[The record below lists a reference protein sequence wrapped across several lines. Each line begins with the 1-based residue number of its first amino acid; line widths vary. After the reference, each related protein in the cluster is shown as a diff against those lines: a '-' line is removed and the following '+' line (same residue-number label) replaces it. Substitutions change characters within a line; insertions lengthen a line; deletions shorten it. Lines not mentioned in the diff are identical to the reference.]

1 VSNRVLLIA
10 TGDTIAHRPGLSQ
23 VASGKDLLAHLGPVA
38 AEVVVE
44 DLLAEPS
51 WDTSV
56 STMLAIAR
64 RTHAALTEDG
74 FDGVVV
80 THGVDNLEET
90 AFLTDLLVGPAA
102 ALGGIVFTGATRHLD
117 ELSSDGP
124 RNLASALAVAADPA
138 VRGAGALVCFDDE
151 LHAARWARLADPT
164 RPAAFTSAPFP
175 RLGAVV
181 DGKAAL
187 VTAPPPLHPRPP
199 HEPESDVAVIRV
211 YAGMTA
217 AMVNTVVDAGARGI
231 VLEGS
236 GAGNVPIELFATI
249 MELTH
254 WEIPVVIV
262 PRVPVIGR
270 GATGAAFAE
279 KAGAIIATGMTAGHA
294 RVGLM
299 VALGHGG
306 VRAAREMF
314 RS

>member
-1 VSNRVLLIA
+1 MSNKVLLIA
-10 TGDTIAHRPGLSQ
+10 TGDTIAQRPGVSQ
-23 VASGKDLLAHLGPVA
+23 VATGKDLLTHVGPVA

-44 DLLAEPS
+44 DMLAEPS

-56 STMLAIAR
+56 TTMLAIAR
-64 RTHAALTEDG
+64 RAHAALTEHG

-80 THGVDNLEET
+80 THGVDNLEE
-90 AFLTDLLVGPAA
+90 AAYLTDLLVGPAA
-102 ALGGIVFTGATRHLD
+102 ALGGIVFTGATRYLD
-117 ELSSDGP
+117 DLSSDGP
-124 RNLASALAVAADPA
+124 RNLSSALAVAADPA
-138 VRGAGALVCFDDE
+138 VRGAGVLVCFDDE

-164 RPAAFTSAPFP
+164 RPAAFTSAPYP

-187 VTAPPPLHPRPP
+187 VASPPPLHQRPP
-199 HEPESDVAVIRV
+199 SEPESDVAVIRA
-211 YAGMTA
+211 YSGMTA
-217 AMVNTVVDAGARGI
+217 AMVNAVVDAGARGVVI
-231 VLEGS
+231 EGS

-270 GATGAAFAE
+270 GTTGAELAE
-279 KAGAIIATGMTAGHA
+279 KAGAILAPGMTAGHA
-294 RVGLM
+294 RVALM

-314 RS
+314 RR

>member
-1 VSNRVLLIA
+1 
-10 TGDTIAHRPGLSQ
+10 
-23 VASGKDLLAHLGPVA
+23 
-38 AEVVVE
+38 
-44 DLLAEPS
+44 
-51 WDTSV
+51 
-56 STMLAIAR
+56 MLAIAR
-64 RTHAALTEDG
+64 RVHAALTEDG

-90 AFLTDLLVGPAA
+90 AHLTDLLVGPAA
-102 ALGGIVFTGATRHLD
+102 ALGGVVFTGATRHLD
-117 ELSSDGP
+117 DLSSDGP
-124 RNLASALAVAADPA
+124 RNLASSLAVAADPA
-138 VRGAGALVCFDDE
+138 ARGAGVLVCFDDE

-164 RPAAFTSAPFP
+164 RPAAFTSAPYA

-181 DGKAAL
+181 DGKAAF
-187 VTAPPPLHPRPP
+187 VSSPPPLHRRPP
-199 HEPESDVAVIRV
+199 AEPESDVAVIRV
-211 YAGMTA
+211 YSGMPA
-217 AMVNTVVDAGARGI
+217 AVVNTVVDAGARGI

-254 WEIPVVIV
+254 WEIPVVVV

-270 GATGAAFAE
+270 GATGAELAE

-294 RVGLM
+294 RVALM

-306 VRAAREMF
+306 VRAARETF

>member
-1 VSNRVLLIA
+1 MLLIA
-10 TGDTIAHRPGLSQ
+10 TGDTMAQRPSVSQ
-23 VASGKDLLAHLGPVA
+23 VATGKDLLTHVGPVA
-38 AEVVVE
+38 AEVVAE
-44 DLLAEPS
+44 DVLAEPS

-56 STMLAIAR
+56 ATMLAIAR
-64 RTHAALTEDG
+64 RVHAALTEDG

-90 AFLTDLLVGPAA
+90 AYLTDLLVGPAA
-102 ALGGIVFTGATRHLD
+102 ALGGIVFTGATRFLD
-117 ELSSDGP
+117 DLSSDGP
-124 RNLASALAVAADPA
+124 RNLASSLAVAADPA
-138 VRGAGALVCFDDE
+138 ARGAGVLVCFDDE

-175 RLGAVV
+175 RLGAVI
-181 DGKAAL
+181 GGRAAL

-217 AMVNTVVDAGARGI
+217 AMVNTVAAAGSLQHDAAGPGVDD
-231 VLEGS
+231 
-236 GAGNVPIELFATI
+236 VPIELFATI

-262 PRVPVIGR
+262 PRVPVLAGP
-270 GATGAAFAE
+270 ATGAALAE
-279 KAGAIIATGMTAGHA
+279 KAGAIIAPGVTAGHA
-294 RVGLM
+294 RVALM

>member
-10 TGDTIAHRPGLSQ
+10 TGDTIAQRPSVSQ
-23 VASGKDLLAHLGPVA
+23 VATGKDLLTHVGPVA

-56 STMLAIAR
+56 ATMLAVAR
-64 RTHAALTEDG
+64 RVHRALTEDG

-102 ALGGIVFTGATRHLD
+102 ALGGIVFTGATRLLD
-117 ELSSDGP
+117 DPASDGP
-124 RNLASALAVAADPA
+124 RNLRSALAVVADPA
-138 VRGAGALVCFDDE
+138 VRGAGALVCFDDD

-164 RPAAFTSAPFP
+164 RPAAFTSEPYP

-181 DGKAAL
+181 AGKAAL
-187 VTAPPPLHPRPP
+187 VASPPPLHPRPP
-199 HEPESDVAVIRV
+199 GEPETDVAVIRT
-211 YAGMTA
+211 YSGMTA
-217 AMVNTVVDAGARGI
+217 GVVNAVIDAGARGI

-236 GAGNVPIELFATI
+236 GAGNVPVEMFSSII
-249 MELTH
+249 ELTH
-254 WEIPVVIV
+254 WEIPVVIT
-262 PRVPVIGR
+262 PRVPVLGR
-270 GATGAAFAE
+270 SVGGAELAE
-279 KAGAIIATGMTAGHA
+279 KAGAILAPGMTAGHA
-294 RVGLM
+294 RVALM
-299 VALGHGG
+299 VALGGGG

-314 RS
+314 RR